1 MEVDG
6 MSGSLA
12 TTRSRREKKGRSSR
26 QTALEQLRKAKAG
39 EKVKYEVEAMNN
51 VYDEVDEEEYS
62 RRVRNRQDDEWI
74 VDDGGCG
81 YVEDGREIFDEDLR
95 DDALD
100 DDRRK
105 TGDKKK
111 NEKDDV
117 KKQTVMKPNN
127 IKAMFMASA
136 SKKTEREVDLSKDD
150 LLGDILQDLKS
161 ESLSPSL
168 VPIKKKRLPNP
179 FSTRR
184 NIQASWTE
192 NTMHENCQTAS
203 SVRRSLLGSDCASHD
218 SFTKHPQ
225 PASLTS
231 HVSRHKQNF
240 DEKGRNLPRN
250 VPLSANNRLS
260 AKPSIKHGEEEM
272 NTVQDLEELP
282 DVDFDEPMEAVKIEQ
297 EETSKHALKEVRH
310 LESQVQP
317 HKQDVKP
324 ERPIWEWA
332 GSEEQ
337 LLPTSSDLQLQPGTL
352 PTVTSPSGEQVFR
365 FFWLDAY
372 EDPYN
377 QPGVVY
383 LFGKVWV
390 ETAKKHVSCCLT
402 VRNIE
407 RCIYLLPRAKR
418 LDHMTGKPSDSV
430 VSMKDVYDE
439 FNNKFAEKFKIM
451 RFKSKKVQKW
461 YAFDPPGVP
470 SDYLEIRYAAEFPA
484 LPMNISGET
493 FSRAFG
499 TNTSCL
505 ELLLISRRFKGPSW
519 IDVASPQVNKQAVSW
534 CHLDVLVDRPEFLTV
549 VQDIPPPHLVVMSLA
564 MKTLPNKK
572 THQHEVIS
580 FAALLHTSFP
590 VDRAAP
596 QSHFQTHFSALSKP
610 ADFVFPFDHQA
621 VFKSS
626 KMNVEICLT
635 ERILLAFLLSKVHE
649 MDPDVIVGHDI
660 IGFDL
665 DVLLQR
671 MAVCKVPH
679 WSKIGRIK
687 RTTMPRIA
695 GKMRMVDKAVTS
707 GRVICDVKTCAR
719 ELIRSKGYD
728 LSELARFV
736 LRVERKVL
744 PQEDIPAM
752 FNASRQLLCVP
763 ESTLCDA
770 ELALRLACDLNILPL
785 AMQITNIAGNLL
797 ARTLQ
802 GGRSER
808 NEFLLLHA
816 FHEKNFIVPDK
827 HFNRKAM
834 QEPMVGEEG
843 EGTSGKPH
851 LAKKKAAYAGG
862 LVLEPKVGF
871 YDTFIL
877 LLDFNS
883 LYPSII
889 QEYNICFST
898 VDRGS
903 ASGSTAKT
911 QGEADSEGIP
921 ALPSSDVPKG
931 VLPTEIRKL
940 VERRRQVKQL
950 MKQHDLDADVR
961 MQYDIRQKAL
971 KLTANSMY
979 GCLGFSFSR
988 FYAKPLAALITH
1000 KGREILMHTKELVQK
1015 MNLDVI
1021 YGDTDS
1027 IMINSNSRNYDE
1039 VLKLGNRVKAEVN
1052 KCYRL
1057 LEIDVDNVFSSMLLL
1072 KKKKYAALA
1081 VEHSPDGTM
1090 QTRQELK
1097 GLDIVRRDW
1106 CDLAKSAGNF
1116 VINQILSN
1124 QPRDAILETIQTHL
1138 TEIGQQ
1144 VVSGKIALRQYEIN
1158 KGLTKDPQDYPDKKT
1173 LPHVHVALWLNSQG
1187 GRPVKA
1193 GDTIS
1198 YIICKDGSNLPAS
1211 QRAYSPQQLNQQ
1223 PSLTVDTHYYLGQQ
1237 LHPVILRLCD
1247 PIEGIDSAILAQWL
1261 GLDPSQFRVT
1271 QNMTHTETDA
1281 LLGGTAQ
1288 LSDVERYRDCKP
1300 FIFSCPK
1307 CRANNE
1313 FTAPFMDSDKTNQ
1326 PDMGVCIREGCTECL
1341 FCSSNQMKNK
1351 LELDIRNHIQRY
1363 YVGLL
1368 VCEEP
1373 TCGHRT
1379 RRLPLR
1385 FSRSGPTCM
1394 ACQSAI
1400 LRPEYTDNMLYNQL
1414 NFYETIFDWNRIAA
1428 DKPQQRKVPDCGK
1441 AHNAKQ
1447 LYDELQEI
1455 PRTALA
1461 HNSYSEIDLAKLFQC
1476 MV

>member
-1 MEVDG
+1 
-6 MSGSLA
+6 
-12 TTRSRREKKGRSSR
+12 
-26 QTALEQLRKAKAG
+26 
-39 EKVKYEVEAMNN
+39 MNN

-62 RRVRNRQDDEWI
+62 RRVRTRQDEEWI

-100 DDRRK
+100 DNRRK
-105 TGDKKK
+105 AGDKRKK
-111 NEKDDV
+111 NEKDDG
-117 KKQTVMKPNN
+117 KKQTAMKPNN

-136 SKKTEREVDLSKDD
+136 SKKTEKEVDLSKDD

-161 ESLSPSL
+161 ESMSPTL
-168 VPIKKKRLPNP
+168 VPIKKRRLPNR

-184 NIQASWTE
+184 DIQASWTE
-192 NTMHENCQTAS
+192 NTMHENCRTAS
-203 SVRRSLLGSDCASHD
+203 SVGSNLLGHDGASH
-218 SFTKHPQ
+218 SFTQRPQ
-225 PASLTS
+225 PVSLTS
-231 HVSRHKQNF
+231 CASRHKRNL
-240 DEKGRNLPRN
+240 DEKGRNLPRD
-250 VPLSANNRLS
+250 VALSADNRLS
-260 AKPSIKHGEEEM
+260 AKPFNKQEKEEL

-282 DVDFDEPMEAVKIEQ
+282 DVAFDEPMEAVKMDR
-297 EETSKHALKEVRH
+297 EETSKQVLKEVQH
-310 LESQVQP
+310 LESQVKPQ
-317 HKQDVKP
+317 KQDIEP
-324 ERPIWEWA
+324 ERPVWEWA
-332 GSEEQ
+332 GSEEPQ
-337 LLPTSSDLQLQPGTL
+337 FPTSAVLHLQPGTL

-372 EDPYN
+372 EDPFN

-390 ETAKKHVSCCLT
+390 ETAKEHVSCCLT

-407 RCIYLLPRAKR
+407 RCIYLLPRTKR
-418 LDHMTGKPSDSV
+418 FDHMTGKSSDSI
-430 VSMKDVYDE
+430 VSMKDIYDE
-439 FNNKFAEKFKIM
+439 FNNTFAEKFKIM
-451 RFKSKKVQKW
+451 RFKSKQVAKT
-461 YAFDPPGVP
+461 YAFDLPDVP
-470 SDYLEIRYAAEFPA
+470 AQSDYLEIRYAAEFPA

-505 ELLLISRRFKGPSW
+505 ELLLISKRFKGPSW

-534 CHLDVLVDRPEFLTV
+534 CRLDVLVDRPQFLTV
-549 VQDIPPPHLVVMSLA
+549 VQDIPPPPLVVMSLA
-564 MKTLPNKK
+564 MKTLPNQK

-580 FAALLHTSFP
+580 CAALLHTSFP
-590 VDRAAP
+590 VNRAAP
-596 QSHFQTHFSALSKP
+596 KSHFQTHFSALAKP
-610 ADFVFPFDHQA
+610 ADFVFPFDHEA
-621 VFKSS
+621 VLKSS
-626 KMNVEICLT
+626 NMNVEVCLT
-635 ERILLAFLLSKVHE
+635 ERTLLAFLLAKVHT

-660 IGFDL
+660 VGFDL

-671 MAVCKVPH
+671 MAACKVPH

-687 RTTMPRIA
+687 RTTMPHIA

-736 LRVERKVL
+736 LRVERKVI

-752 FNASRQLLCVP
+752 FNSSRQLLCVS

-802 GGRSER
+802 GGRAER

-827 HFNRKAM
+827 HFNRKAT
-834 QEPMVGEEG
+834 QEPVVGEE
-843 EGTSGKPH
+843 EEEAGTSGKTR

-898 VDRGS
+898 VNRVP
-903 ASGSTAKT
+903 ASEPTA
-911 QGEADSEGIP
+911 QGGDDAEGIP
-921 ALPSSDVPKG
+921 ALPPSDTPIG

-1015 MNLDVI
+1015 MNLDVV

-1039 VLKLGNRVKAEVN
+1039 VMKLGNRVKAEVN

-1081 VEHSPDGTM
+1081 VEHAPDGTM

-1124 QPRDAILETIQTHL
+1124 QPRDAILESIQTHL

-1144 VVSGKIALRQYEIN
+1144 VVSGGTPLRQYEIN
-1158 KGLTKDPQDYPDKKT
+1158 KGLTKDPQDYPDKKS

-1223 PSLTVDTHYYLGQQ
+1223 PGLTVDTHYYLGQQ
-1237 LHPVILRLCD
+1237 LHPVLLRLCD

-1271 QNMTHTETDA
+1271 QNMTQTETDA

-1288 LSDVERYRDCKP
+1288 LSDVERYRDCEP

-1307 CRANNE
+1307 CKAANK
-1313 FTAPFMDSDKTNQ
+1313 FTAPFMDSDNKNR
-1326 PDMGVCIREGCTECL
+1326 PDMGLCIQEGCTECL
-1341 FCSSNQMKNK
+1341 FCSINQMKNQ
-1351 LELDIRNHIQRY
+1351 LELDVRKHIQHY
-1363 YVGLL
+1363 YAGLL

-1400 LRPEYTDNMLYNQL
+1400 LRPEVWCGSLIRHFPYWLPQHWLVIEIAEM
-1414 NFYETIFDWNRIAA
+1414 YEDREQHLEAM
-1428 DKPQQRKVPDCGK
+1428 
-1441 AHNAKQ
+1441 
-1447 LYDELQEI
+1447 
-1455 PRTALA
+1455 TARFESLIYFEGRDYLWDGQW
-1461 HNSYSEIDLAKLFQC
+1461 SCIYL
-1476 MV
+1476 